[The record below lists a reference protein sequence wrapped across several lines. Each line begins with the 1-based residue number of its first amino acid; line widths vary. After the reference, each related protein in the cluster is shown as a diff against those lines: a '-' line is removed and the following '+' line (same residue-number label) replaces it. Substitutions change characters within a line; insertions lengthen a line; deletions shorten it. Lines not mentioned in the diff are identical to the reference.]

1 MNRKLIRKVAKAHG
15 VSVKE
20 VREGI
25 NAAIDHAYTN
35 PTAQALRI
43 PRKNEKPTADEIIS
57 HTVGEISALERTATQ
72 PQQNR
77 TTSQLS

>member
-25 NAAIDHAYTN
+25 NTAINHAYTS
-35 PTAQALRI
+35 PTPQALRVN
-43 PRKNEKPTADEIIS
+43 RSGEKPTAAEIIS
-57 HTVGEISALERTATQ
+57 HAVGEVRRRK
-72 PQQNR
+72 N
-77 TTSQLS
+77 

>member
-35 PTAQALRI
+35 PTAQALRVK
-43 PRKNEKPTADEIIS
+43 RKGEKPTAAEIIS
-57 HTVGEISALERTATQ
+57 HVVGEIATTDS
-72 PQQNR
+72 R
-77 TTSQLS
+77 RKIYG